1 MSWTIIVVSAALV
14 IAGFLACGALAK
26 AVAKEGTEYY
36 IKKRMEEDGIVEQ
49 PVDYEKTTN
58 TDWLWAVG
66 VSVVVILYVGA
77 FIWAV
82 L

>member
-26 AVAKEGTEYY
+26 AVAKDATEYY
-36 IKKRMEEDGIVEQ
+36 PKKRMEKYGIVEQ
-49 PVDYEKTTN
+49 PVDYDKPTK
-58 TDWLWAVG
+58 TDWLWAAVLSAI
-66 VSVVVILYVGA
+66 VLLYVGA
-77 FIWAV
+77 FVWAV